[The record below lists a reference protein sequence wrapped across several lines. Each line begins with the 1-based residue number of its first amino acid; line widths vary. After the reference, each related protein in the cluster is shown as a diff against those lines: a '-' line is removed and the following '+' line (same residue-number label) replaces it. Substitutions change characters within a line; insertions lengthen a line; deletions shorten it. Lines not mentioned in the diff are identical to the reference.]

1 MKADAVNEEGSRQK
15 CYKSSVTVLV
25 MKRKLVAI
33 LLAVSFI
40 FSTAPAV
47 FAAPIKIGISMNARE
62 SLTQLQQHSEY
73 RLSGWIRLTS
83 PNR

>member
-1 MKADAVNEEGSRQK
+1 
-15 CYKSSVTVLV
+15 

-47 FAAPIKIGISMNARE
+47 FAAPIKIGISICKVSNLSVRKKLCTRTLAGNL
-62 SLTQLQQHSEY
+62 SLRSV
-73 RLSGWIRLTS
+73 I
-83 PNR
+83 PNVSSKYHQ